1 MKMTAREEVR
11 EGGGVSGV
19 SGVGGVG
26 GVGGVP
32 SILRRL
38 SPRSDLMMRVLGE
51 CLIVKQNPEVIPTP
65 PV

>member
-11 EGGGVSGV
+11 QGGGVSGV
-19 SGVGGVG
+19 SGVG

-51 CLIVKQNPEVIPTP
+51 CLIVKKKPEVIPTP

>member
-11 EGGGVSGV
+11 EGVGVSGV
-19 SGVGGVG
+19 SGVS
-26 GVGGVP
+26 GVP

-38 SPRSDLMMRVLGE
+38 SSRYDLMMRVLGE
-51 CLIVKQNPEVIPTP
+51 CLIVKKKKNPEVIPTP